1 MVYRTF
7 QNTSKPAEN
16 MEEKRI
22 PEVILNSGKKM
33 PLIGLGTASIPLPPH
48 ETFTSILIDAFEV
61 GYRHFD
67 TASMYGS
74 EEPLGKAVEKALEL
88 GIVKSRDEVFITSK
102 LWPSDAH
109 PDLVLPAL
117 KTSLQ

>member
-1 MVYRTF
+1 
-7 QNTSKPAEN
+7 

-48 ETFTSILIDAFEV
+48 QTLTSILIDAFEV

-67 TASMYGS
+67 TASVYGS
-74 EEPLGKAVEKALEL
+74 EEPLGNAVEKPLEL

-109 PDLVLPAL
+109 PHLVLPAL
-117 KTSLQ
+117 RTSLQ